1 MRICIATDKQKREFR
16 GACCDFLQ
24 AMVKKM
30 KEKSP
35 ATYPLVRMMTSL
47 DPHRIS
53 KEDKKKDNVKK
64 FTGCLSIMSGSNWI
78 REDEVDCIVSQYKH
92 FLDAVMEEHQESFKN
107 FKPEEERLD
116 QVLSYHLQGVKEY
129 RELWHVVR
137 QLLLLS
143 HGQATVER
151 GFSVNKEASSDNI
164 SQLSL
169 VARCQIINHVRKVG
183 GVKNVPIT
191 HGLIMSASSA
201 RKKYFQHLEQLKTR
215 LQRKEQE
222 QAEVN
227 RKRKAQEEKLSEL
240 KEKKR
245 RIEKDIDHL
254 IVEADRLAE
263 QAEMKGALR
272 LLTQSNALRSKSKEK
287 KTELSWVTQELDEA
301 QTKFCS

>member
-1 MRICIATDKQKREFR
+1 
-16 GACCDFLQ
+16 
-24 AMVKKM
+24 MVKKM

-47 DPHRIS
+47 DPRRIS

-64 FTGCLSIMSGSNWI
+64 FTSCLSIMSESNWI
-78 REDEVDCIVSQYKH
+78 REDEVDRIVSQYKH
-92 FLDAVMEEHQESFKN
+92 FLDAVVEEHHESFKN

-116 QVLSYHLQGVKEY
+116 QLLSHHLQGVKEY

-169 VARCQIINHVRKVG
+169 VARRQIINHVRKVG

-201 RKKYFQHLEQLKTR
+201 RKKYFQHLED
-215 LQRKEQE
+215 QRKEQE

-227 RKRKAQEEKLSEL
+227 RKRKAQEGKKL

-287 KTELSWVTQELDEA
+287 KTELSRVTQELDEA
-301 QTKFCS
+301 QTKFCNCS

>member
-1 MRICIATDKQKREFR
+1 M
-16 GACCDFLQ
+16 
-24 AMVKKM
+24 MKKM

-47 DPHRIS
+47 DPRRIS

-64 FTGCLSIMSGSNWI
+64 FTTCLSIMSESNWI
-78 REDEVDCIVSQYKH
+78 REDEVDRIVSQCKH
-92 FLDAVMEEHQESFKN
+92 FLDAVVEEHHESFKN

-116 QVLSYHLQGVKEY
+116 QLLSYHLQGVKEY
-129 RELWHVVR
+129 GELWHVVR

-143 HGQATVER
+143 HGQATIER

-169 VARCQIINHVRKVG
+169 VARRQIINHVRKVG

-201 RKKYFQHLEQLKTR
+201 RKKYFQQLED
-215 LQRKEQE
+215 QRKEQE

-287 KTELSWVTQELDEA
+287 KTELSRVTLELDEA
-301 QTKFCS
+301 